1 MGVEK
6 HAKIVVKFHLSLE
19 VMRSLREKRKKGGG
33 DSDTNLK
40 FIGLVT

>member
-6 HAKIVVKFHLSLE
+6 HAKMAVKFHLSLE
-19 VMRSLREKRKKGGG
+19 VMRNLREREEGRG